1 MSEYTEIWLLYKQ
14 IDDLQKKLQDERE
27 EHKQIYKRMR
37 ENLIEISKSQKV
49 ISIPDKDFE
58 VYRLEQEIK
67 RLQFENDNLK
77 SIRCSK

>member
-14 IDDLQKKLQDERE
+14 IDDLQKKLCDERE

-37 ENLIEISKSQKV
+37 DNLIEISKSQKV

-77 SIRCSK
+77 NNI

>member
-14 IDDLQKKLQDERE
+14 IDDLQKKLCDERE
-27 EHKQIYKRMR
+27 EHKQIYKKLRD
-37 ENLIEISKSQKV
+37 NLIEISKSQKV

-67 RLQFENDNLK
+67 RLQIENDNLK
-77 SIRCSK
+77 NSI